1 VKVILEVK
9 VNHPKRALR
18 ALAVAFLFVSVLAVS
33 TYSQNIF
40 GSIVGTVTDPSGA
53 VLPGATVTATDLGTG
68 QKRTV
73 SAGAQG
79 NFSIL
84 SLPRGQYT
92 VDIDA
97 TGFKHFSRTPIT
109 VNVNQEA
116 RVDVQMQIGEQ
127 SQQVT
132 VTSAAPIMQTDSA
145 SLGQVIGG
153 LAVTTLPL
161 NGRNVLNL
169 VALVPGV
176 VPQGGASTNLSGQN
190 VFAAGNYQIGGGA
203 SNQGSVL
210 VDGASVN
217 TLYGNAV
224 ELVMDQDSVQEFN
237 VQTHNNTAE
246 FGNYNGGVIN
256 MSTKSGTNQF
266 RGSAFE
272 YVRNTIFDANDFFAN
287 RSGKG
292 RQSWHQNQF
301 GANLGGPIIRNRVFF
316 FGAYQGYRQTNGQVV
331 NVTVPTPAELKGD
344 FSGITSPIYDPLTTC
359 GTLGN
364 PACSAAQQ
372 NGTAPTRQQ
381 FSYNGVANVIPPGR
395 LSTVAKNLI
404 AFPIYGLPNVSNPV
418 VTANGPVNNFFSLS
432 TAGGNNDQYT
442 IRSDQ
447 TLSSKQTLFERYT
460 RWNSMNIDPKPF
472 PENNLYYIA
481 LAPEAFVTH
490 QLVVGDTYV
499 FNPTTVLDLHLSY
512 LRWNYTRTPTNLG
525 INEST
530 AFGWPS
536 YMDFGHLNNLPKSTT
551 VPRISTSGPIS
562 YYQGAAG
569 YIFSINNNYAISST
583 LQKIL
588 GRHTLKFG
596 VNAHRWD
603 MNYFQNNDPGG
614 IFTFDN
620 VFTGSNVVSPGNTGN
635 GLASFELGYAS
646 NNSLVQTSP
655 PVYQKLYYQG
665 YFAQDTWQITS
676 KLTANLG
683 LRYEIPGTFIAG
695 HGWESIFNPKEIN
708 PVVNIP
714 GAFDLVNTPQHPS
727 SGATN
732 EVYTNFEPRLGLAY
746 RFATNW
752 VARGAWGIYV
762 TPVGLAFYSQP
773 LQAGINFLNNPM
785 VNSTDG
791 QLTPADTLDNP
802 FPKGLKP
809 PPHRDPSYQ
818 QILLGGNPQA
828 LTADQASGKTYQWN
842 VSVEHQFAGDIA
854 VSATYAGLLGRNL
867 PLVRQLNALPD
878 SVTAQAAK
886 DPNCA
891 SGNFGSCFLAQK
903 VANPFYPKI
912 TQGVLQ
918 NSTVTQNQLLRP
930 FPQYSGLGNSGSFS
944 GSSAYHAMEIKVQKR
959 WADGGQLLGSYTYS
973 HLMTNAE
980 NLTSWLDGII
990 GLTTAGWQN
999 YNDPQSN
1006 YSLSSYDA
1014 RQRLVV
1020 SYVYHLPFGTGKRFL
1035 SHMGNMANSV
1045 VGGWGLEGITT
1056 FQRGFPLQFSVSNN
1070 PIGTYAFQGTL
1081 RPNAVSGCSKA
1092 YSGAISDRL
1101 GGGNGAKTY
1110 FNGACFTAPPNFTFG
1125 NEPRADDNLRTPG
1138 VDNWDMS
1145 LFKDFH
1151 IRESLTLNLRVEA
1164 FNTFNRVQFGSPNT
1178 SLGNSQFGWIT
1189 SQQNNPRLLQLSGRI
1204 TF

>member
-53 VLPGATVTATDLGTG
+53 VLPGATVTATSMGTS

-73 SAGAQG
+73 TSGAQG
-79 NFSIL
+79 NYSIL

-92 VDIDA
+92 VDVDA
-97 TGFKHFSRTPIT
+97 QGFKHLSRSPIDVT
-109 VNVNQEA
+109 VNQEA

-132 VTSAAPIMQTDSA
+132 VTGAPPIMQTDSA

-153 LAVTTLPL
+153 NAVSSLPL

-266 RGSAFE
+266 RGSAYE

-292 RQSWHQNQF
+292 RQTWHQNQF
-301 GANLGGPIIRNRVFF
+301 GANLGGPIKRNKVFF
-316 FGAYQGYRQTNGQVV
+316 FGAYQGYRQTNGQPIS
-331 NVTVPTPAELKGD
+331 VTVPTVAELTGD
-344 FSGITSPIYDPLTTC
+344 FSAISDPIYDPLTTC
-359 GTLGN
+359 GTRGN
-364 PACSAAQQ
+364 PACTANQQ
-372 NGTAPTRQQ
+372 NGTDPTRQQ
-381 FSYNGVANVIPPGR
+381 FSYNGVNNVIPPNR

-404 AFPIYGLPNVSNPV
+404 KFPIYGKPNVQNPAM
-418 VTANGPVNNFFSLS
+418 TSQGPVNNFFSLS
-432 TAGGNNDQYT
+432 TAGGNNDQFT

-460 RWNSMNIDPKPF
+460 RWNSVNIDPKPF

-499 FNPTTVLDLHLSY
+499 FNPTTVLDLHVSY
-512 LRWNYTRTPTNLG
+512 LRWNYTRIPTNLG

-536 YMDFGHLNNLPKSTT
+536 YMNFGKLNDLPQSTT
-551 VPRISTSGPIS
+551 VPRISTGGPIS

-620 VFTGSNVVSPGNTGN
+620 VFTGKNVVSPGSTGN
-635 GLASFELGYAS
+635 GLASFELGYSS

-665 YFAQDTWQITS
+665 YFAQDTWQVNS
-676 KLTANLG
+676 KLTASLG

-695 HGWESIFNPKEIN
+695 HGWESVFNPKEIN
-708 PVVNIP
+708 SVVGIP

-732 EVYTNFEPRLGLAY
+732 EVYTNFEPRLGVAY
-746 RFATNW
+746 RFANDW
-752 VARGAWGIYV
+752 VARAAWGVYV
-762 TPVGLAFYSQP
+762 TPIGLAFYSEP

-785 VNSTDG
+785 VNSIDG

-802 FPKGLKP
+802 FPNGLQP

-828 LTADQASGKTYQWN
+828 LTADQPSGKTYQWN
-842 VSVEHQFAGDIA
+842 VSIQHQFAGDVA
-854 VSATYAGLLGRNL
+854 VTATYAGLLGRNL

-878 SVTAQAAK
+878 SVIAQAAA
-886 DPNCA
+886 DTDCA
-891 SGNFGSCFLAQK
+891 TGNFGSCFLAKK

-912 TQGVLQ
+912 TQGVLK
-918 NSTVTQNQLLRP
+918 NDTVTQNQLLRP
-930 FPQYSGLGNSGSFS
+930 FPQYGGLGNSGSFS
-944 GSSAYHAMEIKVQKR
+944 GSSAYHAMELKVQKR
-959 WADGGQLLGSYTYS
+959 WANGGQLLGSYTYS

-990 GLTTAGWQN
+990 GLTTAGWQD

-1020 SYVYHLPFGTGKRFL
+1020 SYVYHLPVGTGQRFL
-1035 SHMGNMANSV
+1035 PNIGKIANGV
-1045 VGGWGLEGITT
+1045 IGGWGLEGITT
-1056 FQRGFPLQFSVSNN
+1056 LQKGFPLQFSVSNN
-1070 PIGTYAFQGTL
+1070 PLGTYAFQGTL
-1081 RPNAVSGCSKA
+1081 RPNVDPGCAKA
-1092 YSGAISDRL
+1092 NSGAISDRL
-1101 GGGNGAKTY
+1101 GGSNAAKTY
-1110 FNGACFTAPPNFTFG
+1110 FNRGCFKPPANFTYG
-1125 NEPRADDNLRTPG
+1125 DEPRADNDLRTPG
-1138 VDNWDMS
+1138 VHNWDMS
-1145 LFKDFH
+1145 LFKDFR
-1151 IRESLTLNLRVEA
+1151 IKESLTLNFRAEA
-1164 FNTFNRVQFGSPNT
+1164 FNLFNRVQFGSPNT

-1189 SQQNNPRLLQLSGRI
+1189 AQQNNPRLFQFAGRI
-1204 TF
+1204 SF

>member
-1 VKVILEVK
+1 MRKQIYIATVVVC
-9 VNHPKRALR
+9 V
-18 ALAVAFLFVSVLAVS
+18 LFVAAQ
-33 TYSQNIF
+33 THAQNIF

-79 NFSIL
+79 NYSIL

-97 TGFKHFSRTPIT
+97 TGFKHFSRSPIV

-116 RVDVQMQIGEQ
+116 RVDVAMQIGEQ

-132 VTSAAPIMQTDSA
+132 VTGAPPIMQTDSA

-153 LAVTTLPL
+153 TAVTTLPL

-176 VPQGGASTNLSGQN
+176 VPQGGATTNLSGQN

-203 SNQGSVL
+203 SNQGSIL

-256 MSTKSGTNQF
+256 MSTKSGTNKF
-266 RGSAFE
+266 HGSAFE
-272 YVRNTIFDANDFFAN
+272 YVRNTIFDANDFFLN
-287 RSGKG
+287 RQGKG
-292 RQSWHQNQF
+292 RQTWHQNQF
-301 GANLGGPIIRNRVFF
+301 GANIGGPIIRNKVFF
-316 FGAYQGYRQTNGQVV
+316 FGAYQGYRQTNGQPIGPY
-331 NVTVPTPAELKGD
+331 TLPTAAELTGD
-344 FSGITSPIYDPLTTC
+344 FSGIKAPIYDPLTTC
-359 GTLGN
+359 GTGNN
-364 PACSAAQQ
+364 PACTPAQQ
-372 NGTAPTRQQ
+372 NGSAPTRQQ

-404 AFPIYGLPNVSNPV
+404 KFPIYGSPNVPNAPIN
-418 VTANGPVNNFFSLS
+418 ANYGPVNNFFTQA

-460 RWNSMNIDPKPF
+460 RWNSMNIDPQPF
-472 PENNLYYIA
+472 QPQNNLYYTS

-499 FNPTTVLDLHLSY
+499 FNPSTVLDVHLSY
-512 LRWNYTRTPTNLG
+512 LRWNYTRIPTNLG
-525 INEST
+525 LDESK

-536 YMDFGHLNNLPKSTT
+536 YMNFGSLNALPKSTS
-551 VPRISTSGPIS
+551 VPSIQTQGPIS
-562 YYQGAAG
+562 YYEGGAG
-569 YIFSINNNYAISST
+569 YIFSINNNYAISGT
-583 LQKIL
+583 VQKIL
-588 GRHTLKFG
+588 GRHTFKFG
-596 VNAHRWD
+596 GDAHRWD
-603 MNYFQNNDPGG
+603 MNYFQNNAPGG
-614 IFTFDN
+614 VFVFDN
-620 VFTGSNVVSPGNTGN
+620 VFTGANVVSPGNTGN
-635 GLASFELGYAS
+635 GLASFELGYS
-646 NNSLVQTSP
+646 NNNSLVQTQP
-655 PVYQKLYYQG
+655 TVFQKLYYQG
-665 YFAQDTWQITS
+665 YFAQDTWQITN

-695 HGWESIFNPKEIN
+695 HGWESVFNPKEIN
-708 PVVNIP
+708 PVVGVP

-732 EVYTNFEPRLGLAY
+732 EVFTNFEPRLGIAY
-746 RFATNW
+746 RFANNW
-752 VARGAWGIYV
+752 VARGAWGMYV
-762 TPVGLAFYSQP
+762 TPVGLAFYSEP
-773 LQAGINFLNNPM
+773 LQAGINYLNNPM

-802 FPKGLKP
+802 FPSGLKA

-828 LTADQASGKTYQWN
+828 LTADQPSGKTYQWN
-842 VSVEHQFAGDIA
+842 ASVEHQFAGDIA

-867 PLVRQLNALPD
+867 PLVLQLNALPD
-878 SVTAQAAK
+878 SVTAQAAS
-886 DPNCA
+886 DTNCA
-891 SGNFGSCFLAQK
+891 SGNFGNCFLTQQ

-912 TQGVLQ
+912 TQGVLK
-918 NSTVTQNQLLRP
+918 NSTVTRNQLLRP

-944 GSSAYHAMEIKVQKR
+944 GSSAYHAMEVKVQKR

-980 NLTSWLDGII
+980 NLTSWLDGAV
-990 GLTTAGWQN
+990 GLTTAGWQDFN
-999 YNDPQSN
+999 NPQSN
-1006 YSLSSYDA
+1006 YSISSYDA
-1014 RQRLVV
+1014 RQRLVA
-1020 SYVYHLPFGTGKRFL
+1020 SYVYQLPIGAGKRFL
-1035 SHMGNMANSV
+1035 GHINKAADGV
-1045 VGGWGLEGITT
+1045 IGGWGLEGITT

-1081 RPNAVSGCSKA
+1081 RPNVVAGCQKA
-1092 YSGAISDRL
+1092 YSGAIGDRL

-1110 FNGACFTAPPNFTFG
+1110 FNGSCFTAPPNFTFG
-1125 NEPRADDNLRTPG
+1125 NEPRADDTLRTPG

-1151 IRESLTLNLRVEA
+1151 IRESLTLNLRAEA

-1178 SLGNSQFGWIT
+1178 SLGNTQFGWIT
-1189 SQQNNPRLLQLSGRI
+1189 RQQNNPRLLQFAGRI
-1204 TF
+1204 SF